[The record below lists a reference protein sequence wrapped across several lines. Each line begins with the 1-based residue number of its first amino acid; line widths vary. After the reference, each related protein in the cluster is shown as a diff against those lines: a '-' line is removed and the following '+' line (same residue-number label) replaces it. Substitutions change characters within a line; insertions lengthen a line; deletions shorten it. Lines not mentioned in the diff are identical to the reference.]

1 MNIITTTHKIPAKI
15 VAGLLMSQDM
25 MTGVFGGSD
34 PNEGEAVVFIIMSLE
49 LVVATRI
56 FANDN
61 TTHVFKSKTCAEMW
75 NAVMAVIPA

>member
-1 MNIITTTHKIPAKI
+1 MNIITTTHKIPSK
-15 VAGLLMSQDM
+15 VGAGLLMTQAT

-34 PNEGEAVVFIIMSLE
+34 PNEGEAVVFILISLE

-56 FANDN
+56 FASDN

-75 NAVMAVIPA
+75 NAVMAVIPT

>member
-1 MNIITTTHKIPAKI
+1 MNIITTTHKIPSTVGAKLI
-15 VAGLLMSQDM
+15 MSQDM

-34 PNEGEAVVFIIMSLE
+34 LNEGEAVVFILMSLE